1 MKDMLYYEKK
11 RKNNALYVHYLWYTF
26 IFTCSHGCMIF
37 SIYLFMRWSK
47 DITQWSFFTAP
58 IIYIILMLFDKLWFV
73 AFFSLKSKRLIILC
87 ALLIFLL
94 SVAYTTVCIVSGNL
108 EEVTWL
114 PPVLT
119 VPFNIMALHLLA
131 LSHNWKF

>member
-1 MKDMLYYEKK
+1 
-11 RKNNALYVHYLWYTF
+11 
-26 IFTCSHGCMIF
+26 
-37 SIYLFMRWSK
+37 MRWSK